1 MAQVQILLS
10 TWNGEAWL
18 AELLASLNRQ
28 SFADWE
34 LLVRDDG
41 SQDQTI
47 KIVLEWQRN
56 YPYHLAKFITDGEH
70 LGSTQS
76 FSRLVEQSNAPYLM
90 FCDQDDI
97 WFPEKIEFSL
107 AALQKLEN
115 ELGFCTPLL
124 VHTDLAVVDEN
135 KQLAAISFWGL
146 RGFDVHQRKQ
156 AYLLTNVI
164 SGCASLFN
172 RAAAEK
178 AFPVPEQAMQHDR
191 WLGLVCAWFGRIY
204 ALPQPLLFYRQHGN
218 NQIGAELPAIPST
231 EISVRVNAW
240 SRQADAFLERYGD
253 DLPRAEY
260 RVVAALA
267 GLQYLKGWE
276 RRRHIL
282 QHRLFK
288 QGILANI
295 ALLLF
300 A

>member
-1 MAQVQILLS
+1 MALVQILLS

-28 SFADWE
+28 SFSDWE

-47 KIVLEWQRN
+47 KIILEWQRE

-76 FSRLVEQSNAPYLM
+76 FSKLVEYSTAPYLM

-97 WFPEKIEFSL
+97 WFPEKLEFSL

-115 ELGFCTPLL
+115 EVGFCTPIL
-124 VHTDLAVVDEN
+124 VHTDMAVVNEA
-135 KQLAAISFWGL
+135 KELSAISFWAL
-146 RGFDVHQRKQ
+146 RSFNVKQSKQ
-156 AYLLTNVI
+156 AYLLTNVV
-164 SGCASLFN
+164 SGCASIFN

-178 AFPVPEQAMQHDR
+178 AFPVPYHAMQHDR
-191 WLGLVCAWFGRIY
+191 WLALVCAWFGQIY
-204 ALPQPLLFYRQHGN
+204 ALPQPLLFYRQHAN
-218 NQIGAELPAIPST
+218 NQVGAELQSIPST
-231 EISVRVNAW
+231 EIASRVEAW
-240 SRQADAFLERYGD
+240 SQQAEVFLQRYGEELTPAD
-253 DLPRAEY
+253 Y
-260 RVVAALA
+260 RLVAGLA

>member
-28 SFADWE
+28 SCADWE
-34 LLVRDDG
+34 LLIRDDG

-47 KIVLEWQRN
+47 KIIFEWQRD
-56 YPYHLAKFITDGEH
+56 YPYHVAKFITDGEH

-76 FSRLVEQSNAPYLM
+76 FSRLVEHSTAPYLM

-107 AALQKLEN
+107 AALQTLEN
-115 ELGFCTPLL
+115 EVGFCTPLL
-124 VHTDLAVVDEN
+124 VHTDLAVVNEA
-135 KQLAAISFWGL
+135 KELAAISFWGL
-146 RGFDVHQRKQ
+146 RDFKVDQRKE
-156 AYLLTNVI
+156 AYLLSNVV
-164 SGCASLFN
+164 SGCASIFN
-172 RAAAEK
+172 RAAAER
-178 AFPVPEQAMQHDR
+178 AFPVPDQSMQHDR
-191 WLGLVCAWFGRIY
+191 WLALVCAWFGRIY
-204 ALPQPLLFYRQHGN
+204 PLPQPLLFYRQHGN
-218 NQIGAELPAIPST
+218 NQIGAELPSIPFSQ
-231 EISVRVNAW
+231 ISERVESW
-240 SRQADAFLERYGD
+240 SRQAEAFLQRYGD
-253 DLPRAEY
+253 ELTRADY
-260 RVVAALA
+260 RLITAVA
-267 GLQYLKGWE
+267 GLQYVKGWE

>member
-41 SQDQTI
+41 SQDQTN
-47 KIVLEWQRN
+47 KIILEWQRE
-56 YPYHLAKFITDGEH
+56 YPYHLGKFIVDGEH

-76 FSRLVEQSNAPYLM
+76 FSRLVEQSTAPYLM

-107 AALQKLEN
+107 AALQALET
-115 ELGFCTPLL
+115 ELSIVKPIV
-124 VHTDLAVVDEN
+124 VHTDLAVVNE
-135 KQLAAISFWGL
+135 QRALIASSFWDMHA
-146 RGFDVHQRKQ
+146 FDQDQSKQ
-156 AYLLTNVI
+156 AYLLTNVV
-164 SGCASLFN
+164 SGCASIFN
-172 RAAAEK
+172 RAAADL
-178 AFPVPEQAMQHDR
+178 AFPVPDQAIQHDR
-191 WLGLVCAWFGRIY
+191 WLALVCAWFGRIY

-218 NQIGAELPAIPST
+218 NQIGADLQALPSS
-231 EISVRVNAW
+231 EITLRVNAW
-240 SRQADAFLERYGD
+240 SRQAEAFLERHGD
-253 DLPRAEY
+253 ELSRADY
-260 RVVAALA
+260 RLVAALA

-276 RRRHIL
+276 RRRQIV

-288 QGILANI
+288 QGILANL

>member
-1 MAQVQILLS
+1 MAEVQILLS

-18 AELLASLNRQ
+18 AELLTSLTRQ

-41 SQDQTI
+41 SQDQTL
-47 KIVLEWQRN
+47 KIILEWQRE
-56 YPYHLAKFITDGEH
+56 YPYHSSKLITDGEH

-76 FSRLVEQSNAPYLM
+76 FSRLVEHSTASYLM

-107 AALQKLEN
+107 AALKKLEA
-115 ELGFCTPLL
+115 ELGTDLPIL
-124 VHTDLAVVDEN
+124 VHTDMAVVDEA
-135 KQLAAISFWGL
+135 KDLAAISFWAL
-146 RGFDVHQRKQ
+146 RAFDVEQRKQ
-156 AYLLTNVI
+156 AYLLTNVV

-172 RAAAEK
+172 RAAADK
-178 AFPVPEQAMQHDR
+178 AFPIPEQAMQHDR
-191 WLGLVCAWFGRIY
+191 WLALVCAWFGRVY
-204 ALPQPLLFYRQHGN
+204 AVRQPLLFYRQHGN
-218 NQIGAELPAIPST
+218 NQIGAELQSIPST
-231 EISVRVNAW
+231 EIAVRVDAW
-240 SRQADAFLERYGD
+240 SRQAEEFLQRHGD
-253 DLPRAEY
+253 ELSRADY
-260 RVVAALA
+260 RLVAALA

-276 RRRHIL
+276 RRRHIV

-288 QGILANI
+288 QGILANV